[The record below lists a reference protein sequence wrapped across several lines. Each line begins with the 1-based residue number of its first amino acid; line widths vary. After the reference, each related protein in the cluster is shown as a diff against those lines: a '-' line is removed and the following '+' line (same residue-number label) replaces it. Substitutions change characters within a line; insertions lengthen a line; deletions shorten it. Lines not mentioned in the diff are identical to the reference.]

1 MGGRG
6 AKSGKTVGRLFKVKN
21 LDELKKNP
29 EKEPQK
35 YKTKTGKQVQNDF
48 IKDVKKQIKVDLNV
62 ARDKNFDDKNGFSI
76 DTRNLSK
83 KDWFNFRNYVLQQ
96 NKYYKNFKVDI
107 MDNGVDRYYI
117 RVKRP

>member
-6 AKSGKTVGRLFKVKN
+6 AKSDKTVGRLFKVKSF
-21 LDELKKNP
+21 DELKKKP

-62 ARDKNFDDKNGFSI
+62 ARDKHFDDRNGFNI
-76 DTRNLSK
+76 DRRKLSK
-83 KDWFNFRNYVLQQ
+83 NDWYELNSYISKQ
-96 NKYYKNFKVDI
+96 NKNYKNFKVSI
-107 MDNGVDRYYI
+107 EPNGTYRYYI
-117 RVKRP
+117 RIKRP